1 MLDTGTGLTACPRD
15 FAIELGSAPSTSVL
29 RCEAATGDPVVLE
42 GTRRVALGFAGTK
55 LHLDFQV
62 ANVKR
67 PIVSA
72 HGFYDAGF
80 TSTLGAS
87 SGCALSGPSG

>member
-1 MLDTGTGLTACPRD
+1 MVLGL
-15 FAIELGSAPSTSVL
+15 
-29 RCEAATGDPVVLE
+29 
-42 GTRRVALGFAGTK
+42 AGTT

-80 TSTLGAS
+80 TLTLGAS
-87 SGCALSGPSG
+87 SGCALSGPSGETIPVWRRNRTFWLRGQRQNIPREGYIVAGVGR